1 MDGNQTRLHQ
11 ALKELHARATGGETE
26 VDVRV
31 GGKKYRIDVL
41 DRVTSDAYEIQLEQF
56 GKAFY
61 PKIQALSSQY
71 NVIIIHPVPVVQ
83 HVTTWE
89 HGLASQHVVHK
100 RQDFHSIFE
109 RLVSF
114 RAPDIIGKIQV
125 RVLLVE
131 ERVTRRHAGFRG
143 KRPCYEVLERDLV
156 RIVGER
162 TFSSPGKF
170 LAMLPS
176 GLPGEF
182 TNNDVA
188 TLLDIKGGMT
198 RKKKIAGCMTYSF
211 CQLGLARRA
220 GKQGN
225 AHVFSIVDRPSL
237 VSFEA
242 HVAI

>member
-11 ALKELHARATGGETE
+11 TLKELYASATGGETE
-26 VDVRV
+26 VNVRV
-31 GGKKYRIDVL
+31 GDKKYRIDVL
-41 DRVTSDAYEIQLEQF
+41 DQVAGNAYEIQIKQF

-61 PKIQALSSQY
+61 PKIQALSSLY

-89 HGLASQHVVHK
+89 HGLASQHVVRK
-100 RQDFHSIFE
+100 RQDFYSIFE

-114 RAPDIIGKIQV
+114 RAPDVIGKIQV

-131 ERVTRRHAGFRG
+131 ERVTRQLAGFHGR
-143 KRPCYEVLERDLV
+143 RPYYEVLDRDLV
-156 RIVGER
+156 RVVGER
-162 TFSSPGKF
+162 TYSGSRKF

-176 GLPGEF
+176 GLPCEF

-188 TLLDIKGGMT
+188 AMLDIKGGRA

-211 CQLGLARRA
+211 CQLGLARRT
-220 GKQGN
+220 GKRGN
-225 AHVFSIVDRPSL
+225 AHVFSIVESPSI
-237 VSFEA
+237 VSSSC
-242 HVAI
+242 